1 MKILWKAHSE
11 ENLKNIK
18 WGENKTSWFT
28 TKKILWFELML
39 VFLVAVK
46 RNQKYIHFLA
56 HNTTCLVICHF
67 FADFFVPFSRKLGEK
82 PLFSVYN
89 LLHNFSTTVIIETTV
104 SCSFSE
110 KSQRC
115 LMPNIKKLI
124 YKNFQKL
131 SGFSFVQFSGNTCDI
146 RYVPAAW

>member
-1 MKILWKAHSE
+1 
-11 ENLKNIK
+11 
-18 WGENKTSWFT
+18 
-28 TKKILWFELML
+28 ML

-146 RYVPAAW
+146 QYVPATWIEYQRIWQIFIIWIMRSGKYRTSLPHFTQADFLY